1 MTAFT
6 GKSRLAMQLSVV
18 LLQARE
24 EYAPTS
30 TYCSSGCSHGYSC
43 TCGATSSLTLTLT
56 LTLSNPAIPAARPAE
71 ANSDT
76 EIYLVHD

>member
-24 EYAPTS
+24 EDATTS
-30 TYCSSGCSHGYSC
+30 TYCSSGCSRGYSC
-43 TCGATSSLTLTLT
+43 TCGATSSLTLTL
-56 LTLSNPAIPAARPAE
+56 SNPAIPAARTAE

-76 EIYLVHD
+76 RIYLVLD